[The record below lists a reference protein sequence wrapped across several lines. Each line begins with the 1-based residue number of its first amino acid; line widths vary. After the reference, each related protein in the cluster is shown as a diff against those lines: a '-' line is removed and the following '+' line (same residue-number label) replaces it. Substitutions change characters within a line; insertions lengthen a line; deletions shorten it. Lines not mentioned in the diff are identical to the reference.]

1 MSPHGAIHVVTHVDI
16 LDQPERLAPSFFGS
30 LAFHG
35 LLVATVVTVGW
46 VQSRNTISLGDPNGG
61 RMGAV
66 TVNPVASIALPSR
79 TGPKNPVATD
89 TESAVPVPVLKAKPA
104 PKVTAPDPKAIPI
117 PSRDAKLSRPSPA
130 AAPPDKWRA
139 LQKDLPNQ
147 LYSTAGTRVSTP
159 DYALAGGGGVGVG
172 SNSPFGNQFGA
183 YADLLRNRV
192 AKYWQ
197 TTTIDPRLRTAPQVS
212 VTFTLHRDG
221 SVTGIRITQKSG
233 INALDISA
241 QRAIMDAAPFPQ
253 LPPQFPRNDAEIEF
267 VFELK
272 R

>member
-1 MSPHGAIHVVTHVDI
+1 MSPHVDI
-16 LDQPERLAPSFFGS
+16 LEQPERLAPSFFGS
-30 LAFHG
+30 LVFHG
-35 LLVATVVTVGW
+35 LLVAAIAGIGW

-66 TVNPVASIALPSR
+66 TVNPVSTISLPSHA
-79 TGPKNPVATD
+79 GPKNPVATD
-89 TESAVPVPVLKAKPA
+89 TTSSVPIPISKAKPA
-104 PKVTAPDPKAIPI
+104 PKVKEPDLSAIPI
-117 PSRDAKLSRPSPA
+117 PSRTAKTRPSEA

-139 LQKDLPNQ
+139 SQKDMANQ
-147 LYSTAGTRVSTP
+147 LYSTAGTRVTTQ

-172 SNSPFGNQFGA
+172 SNSPFGTQFGA
-183 YADLLRNRV
+183 YADLLRKRV
-192 AKYWQ
+192 AQYWQ

-221 SVTGIRITQKSG
+221 SATGIHITQRSG
-233 INALDISA
+233 ISALDYSA

-253 LPPQFPRNDAEIEF
+253 LPPQFPKNDAEIEF